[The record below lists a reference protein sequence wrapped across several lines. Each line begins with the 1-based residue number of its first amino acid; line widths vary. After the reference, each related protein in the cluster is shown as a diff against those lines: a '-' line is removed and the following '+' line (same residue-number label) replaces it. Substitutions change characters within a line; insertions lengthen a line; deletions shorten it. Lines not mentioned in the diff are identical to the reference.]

1 MTNFTNYPTLMGHRT
16 LYDFIVANRKK
27 QDSGFPLSDMYVDD
41 EGNSV
46 IEMALAG
53 YKKENIEIKTENNDI
68 IIESSGI
75 EKKTGSV
82 LARRKFKKVFVNY
95 DNRLDLSSIA
105 ATFQDGLLKLTI
117 PLRQEAKSKTIVIQ

>member
-16 LYDFIVANRKK
+16 LYDFIVENRKK
-27 QDSGFPLSDMYVDD
+27 RDSSFPLSDMYVDD

-82 LARRKFKKVFVNY
+82 LARRKFQG
-95 DNRLDLSSIA
+95 I
-105 ATFQDGLLKLTI
+105 LLKN
-117 PLRQEAKSKTIVIQ
+117 Q

>member
-1 MTNFTNYPTLMGHRT
+1 
-16 LYDFIVANRKK
+16 
-27 QDSGFPLSDMYVDD
+27 MYVDD

-53 YKKENIEIKTENNDI
+53 YKKENIEIKAENNNI
-68 IIESSGI
+68 IIESLGI

-95 DNRLDLSSIA
+95 DNRLDLSNIA